1 MRGAS
6 KGEGLG
12 NQFLGNI
19 REVDAIVH
27 VLRCF
32 AGGDVTH
39 VENKID
45 PIADAETVETELMLS
60 DLESLEKR
68 VPAFAKKAAQ
78 GDKESKAAASVLG
91 QALDLL
97 REGKPARLTQPKD
110 EDEARIFGRLAA
122 SGWHTC
128 GMTMRMLTDAWTV
141 DGYFSLGGTGVD
153 ELRWTKPV
161 YPGDVLGVRA
171 EVLSKSAPRSRPEL
185 GFVNF
190 FLTVVNQHEE
200 VVMTMKV
207 TNIQKRRPA

>member
-1 MRGAS
+1 MRFYEDYQLGQVERFGAYRVTREQVMEFAS
-6 KGEGLG
+6 KYDPQAFHLD
-12 NQFLGNI
+12 
-19 REVDAIVH
+19 DA
-27 VLRCF
+27 
-32 AGGDVTH
+32 A
-39 VENKID
+39 
-45 PIADAETVETELMLS
+45 
-60 DLESLEKR
+60 
-68 VPAFAKKAAQ
+68 
-78 GDKESKAAASVLG
+78 AAAS
-91 QALDLL
+91 
-97 REGKPARLTQPKD
+97 P
-110 EDEARIFGRLAA
+110 IFGRLAA

-207 TNIQKRRPA
+207 TNIQQRRRD